1 MKNNKG
7 FTLIEILAAVTI
19 MGILAG
25 VAVPAVMRYVDKSR
39 KQSYEAMEKSLY
51 DAAKNYVMNEEI
63 DIPSTGNVLSASDL
77 MNEKYLERLE
87 DPVDKGNS
95 CTGSVRIV
103 PDTATTDANSFNS
116 YTYYVSLKCAKYN
129 VNDIEYTDNGR
140 KQKK

>member
-63 DIPSTGNVLSASDL
+63 DIPSTGNVLYASDL

-103 PDTATTDANSFNS
+103 PDTADTATTDANSLNS
-116 YTYYVSLKCAKYN
+116 YTYYVSLKCAKYI
-129 VNDIEYTDNGR
+129 VNDIKYTD
-140 KQKK
+140 

>member
-63 DIPSTGNVLSASDL
+63 DIPSTGEEVLSASDL

-95 CTGSVRIV
+95 CTGHVRIV
-103 PDTATTDANSFNS
+103 PDTATTDANSLNS
-116 YTYYVSLKCAKYN
+116 YTYYVSLKCAKYI

-140 KQKK
+140 K

>member
-77 MNEKYLERLE
+77 MNEKYLESLE

-95 CTGSVRIV
+95 CTGSVEIE
-103 PDTATTDANSFNS
+103 PDTATTDANSLNS

-140 KQKK
+140 K

>member
-19 MGILAG
+19 MGILAC

-63 DIPSTGNVLSASDL
+63 DIPSTGYVLSASDL
-77 MNEKYLERLE
+77 MNEKYLESLE

-95 CTGSVRIV
+95 CTGSVEIE
-103 PDTATTDANSFNS
+103 PDTATTDANSLNS

-129 VNDIEYTDNGR
+129 VNNIEYTDNGR
-140 KQKK
+140 K

>member
-63 DIPSTGNVLSASDL
+63 DIPSTGYVLSASDL
-77 MNEKYLERLE
+77 MNEKYLESLE

-95 CTGSVRIV
+95 CTGSVEIE
-103 PDTATTDANSFNS
+103 PDTATTDANSLNS

-140 KQKK
+140 K

>member
-39 KQSYEAMEKSLY
+39 KQSYESMEKSLY

-63 DIPSTGNVLSASDL
+63 DIPSTGYVLSASDL
-77 MNEKYLERLE
+77 MNEKYLESLE

-95 CTGSVRIV
+95 CTGSVEIE
-103 PDTATTDANSFNS
+103 PDTATTDANSLNS
-116 YTYYVSLKCAKYN
+116 YTYKVSLKCAKYN
-129 VNDIEYTDNGR
+129 VNGIEYTDNGR
-140 KQKK
+140 K

>member
-1 MKNNKG
+1 MKDNKG

-63 DIPSTGNVLSASDL
+63 DIPSTGYVLSASDL
-77 MNEKYLERLE
+77 MNEKYLESLE

-95 CTGSVRIV
+95 CTGSVEIE
-103 PDTATTDANSFNS
+103 PDTATTDANSLNS
-116 YTYYVSLKCAKYN
+116 YTYKVSLKCAKYN
-129 VNDIEYTDNGR
+129 VNGIEYTDNGR
-140 KQKK
+140 K

>member
-63 DIPSTGNVLSASDL
+63 DIPSTGYVLSASDL
-77 MNEKYLERLE
+77 MNEKYLESLE

-95 CTGSVRIV
+95 CTGSVEIE
-103 PDTATTDANSFNS
+103 PDTATTDANSLNS
-116 YTYYVSLKCAKYN
+116 YTYYVSLKCAKYI

-140 KQKK
+140 K

>member
-63 DIPSTGNVLSASDL
+63 DIPSTGKDLYASDL

-87 DPVDKGNS
+87 DPVDKGSS
-95 CTGSVRIV
+95 CTGRVRIV
-103 PDTATTDANSFNS
+103 PDTATTDANSLNS
-116 YTYYVSLKCAKYN
+116 YTYYVSLKCAKYI
-129 VNDIEYTDNGR
+129 VNDIKYTD
-140 KQKK
+140 

>member
-63 DIPSTGNVLSASDL
+63 DIPSTVTVLSSDL

-95 CTGSVRIV
+95 CTGSVKIV
-103 PDTATTDANSFNS
+103 PPDTATTDANSLNS

-129 VNDIEYTDNGR
+129 VNNIEYTDNGR
-140 KQKK
+140 K

>member
-63 DIPSTGNVLSASDL
+63 DIPSTGYVLSASDL
-77 MNEKYLERLE
+77 MNEKYLESLE

-95 CTGSVRIV
+95 CTGSVEIE
-103 PDTATTDANSFNS
+103 PDTATTDANSLNS

-129 VNDIEYTDNGR
+129 VNNIEYTDNGR
-140 KQKK
+140 K

>member
-1 MKNNKG
+1 MKDNKG

-63 DIPSTGNVLSASDL
+63 DIPSTGYVLSASDL
-77 MNEKYLERLE
+77 MNEKYLESLE

-95 CTGSVRIV
+95 CTGSVEIE
-103 PDTATTDANSFNS
+103 PDTATTDANSLNS

-140 KQKK
+140 K

>member
-63 DIPSTGNVLSASDL
+63 DIPSTGYVLSASDL
-77 MNEKYLERLE
+77 MNEKYLESLE

-95 CTGSVRIV
+95 CTGSVEIE
-103 PDTATTDANSFNS
+103 PDTATTDANSLNS
-116 YTYYVSLKCAKYN
+116 YTYKVSLKCAKYN
-129 VNDIEYTDNGR
+129 VNGIEYTDNGR
-140 KQKK
+140 K

>member
-63 DIPSTGNVLSASDL
+63 DIPSTGKDLSASDL

-103 PDTATTDANSFNS
+103 PDTATTDANSLNS
-116 YTYYVSLKCAKYN
+116 YTYYVSLKCAKYI
-129 VNDIEYTDNGR
+129 VNDRKYTDNG
-140 KQKK
+140 KW